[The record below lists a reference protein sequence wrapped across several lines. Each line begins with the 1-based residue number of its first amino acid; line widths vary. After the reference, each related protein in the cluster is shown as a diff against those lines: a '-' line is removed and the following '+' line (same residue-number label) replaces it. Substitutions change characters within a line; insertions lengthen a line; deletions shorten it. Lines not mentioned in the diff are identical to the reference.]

1 MTTRSRV
8 GRMLAAAATL
18 VVGALLVTGC
28 SDDPLADQYK
38 AGSNKGYVA
47 GDGSVKEIA
56 PEDRGDPVDFSG
68 TTETGEDFS
77 SDDVA
82 GEVTVVNFW
91 YASCAPC
98 RAEAPIL
105 GKVYDTYAD
114 DDGVSFI
121 GVNLRDQAGTA
132 VSFNKTY
139 DVAYPSLIDV
149 NSGSAKLAFAES
161 VPPNSVPTTIV
172 LDKEGRV
179 AARILGPIESTSI
192 LDTLVG
198 DALSESES

>member
-1 MTTRSRV
+1 MTRRARA
-8 GRMLAAAATL
+8 GRMLSAAAAVL
-18 VVGALLVTGC
+18 AGALLVTGC

-38 AGSNKGYVA
+38 AGSNKGYIA
-47 GDGSVKEIA
+47 GDGSVQEIA
-56 PEDRGDPVDFSG
+56 PEDRGDPVEFSG
-68 TTETGEDFS
+68 ETETGDDFS
-77 SDDVA
+77 SEDVS
-82 GEVTVVNFW
+82 GDVMVVNFW

-105 GKVYDTYAD
+105 GKVYDSFAD

-121 GVNLRDQAGTA
+121 GVNLRDQPGTA
-132 VSFNKTY
+132 SSFNKTY
-139 DVAYPSLIDV
+139 DVQYPSIIDV
-149 NSGSAKLAFAES
+149 NSGAAKLAFSES

-192 LDTLVG
+192 LDTLVS
-198 DALSESES
+198 DTLAED